1 MSSQSTI
8 LKSFPKEFTPRP
20 LQEKLIEEIQE
31 KSQLPDP
38 IGWRILVAMPE
49 PDEKTDGGI
58 LKARET
64 LDNEEVGNICGYVLK
79 MGDDCYRDEK
89 RFPSGPWCKTGDWV
103 VFRAYSGTRLKLYGK
118 EFRIINDDTVE
129 AVVQDPKGVVRA

>member
-1 MSSQSTI
+1 MKDNTA
-8 LKSFPKEFTPRP
+8 KVV
-20 LQEKLIEEIQE
+20 EEVQE

-38 IGWRILVAMPE
+38 IGWRILVGMPE

-58 LKARET
+58 LKAKET

-79 MGDDCYRDEK
+79 MGADCYKDEK
-89 RFPSGPWCKTGDWV
+89 RFPSGPWCKKGDWV
-103 VFRAYSGTRLKLYGK
+103 VFRAYSGTRLKIYGK

-129 AVVQDPKGVVRA
+129 AVVEDPKGVVRA

>member
-1 MSSQSTI
+1 MKDNTA
-8 LKSFPKEFTPRP
+8 KVV
-20 LQEKLIEEIQE
+20 EEIQE

-64 LDNEEVGNICGYVLK
+64 LDNEEVGNVCGYVLK